1 MRSTNDVRQCPQVTD
16 EHTHMHGDLI
26 NNQIYIFNTVHH
38 NKPNRYDYGEI
49 EKNVTICNISRD
61 KVL

>member
-1 MRSTNDVRQCPQVTD
+1 MLDNVPKLLMSI
-16 EHTHMHGDLI
+16 LI
-26 NNQIYIFNTVHH
+26 CMAISSIIRFYIFNTVHH